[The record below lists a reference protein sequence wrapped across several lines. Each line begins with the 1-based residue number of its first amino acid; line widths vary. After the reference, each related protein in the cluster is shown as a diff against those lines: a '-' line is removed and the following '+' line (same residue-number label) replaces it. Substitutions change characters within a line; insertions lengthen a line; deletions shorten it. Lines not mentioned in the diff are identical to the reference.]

1 MISTPICDNCNIF
14 ESGETCFSCDVND
27 IDSKRALSYAE
38 GYLSS
43 GFGGPLAAAV
53 AGANF
58 YKSRGHAKIRLMA
71 DIIDS
76 LTRRGLRRGFDI
88 KKLDTGDVE

>member
-1 MISTPICDNCNIF
+1 MRCNNCNI
-14 ESGETCFSCDVND
+14 SKAGETCFSCDGND

-58 YKSRGHAKIRLMA
+58 YKSSGPAKIRLMA
-71 DIIDS
+71 DIVDS
-76 LTRRGLRRGFDI
+76 LTRRGLRRGFDL
-88 KKLDTGDVE
+88 KKLEGDVE